1 MRCTACGAELIL
13 MKVVPDA
20 VPGFEHHTFICS
32 DCHTTE
38 LRVVFTRHGR
48 ESDAEHAPMHGQ
60 PPLSPSAAQE
70 EQMPPAGLLGRVLAR
85 LRGH

>member
-1 MRCTACGAELIL
+1 

-38 LRVVFTRHGR
+38 LRVVFTRHGQ
-48 ESDAEHAPMHGQ
+48 ESDAEHAPMRGL
-60 PPLSPSAAQE
+60 PPLSPSAAQG
-70 EQMPPAGLLGRVLAR
+70 EQMPAPGLFGRVLAR